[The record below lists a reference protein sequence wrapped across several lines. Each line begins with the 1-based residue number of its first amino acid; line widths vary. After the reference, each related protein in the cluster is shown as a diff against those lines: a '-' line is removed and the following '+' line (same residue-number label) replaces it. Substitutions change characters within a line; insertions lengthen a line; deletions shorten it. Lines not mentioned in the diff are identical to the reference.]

1 MLYVRTWQNPL
12 AAENEI
18 RSAIANIDSRLIVD
32 GLSTLEDDI
41 DNNIL
46 AERTIALLATT
57 FGVLAAVLAG
67 IGLYGILAYSTA
79 QRTREIG
86 IRMALGANR
95 NSVVSLILREVL
107 ALAVW
112 AIALSIPIAILSA
125 RAIRSQLFGVSAAD
139 PLVYALAIMVIAVV
153 AGAAGI
159 IPSRRAATVDP
170 ARALRTG

>member
-1 MLYVRTWQNPL
+1 
-12 AAENEI
+12 
-18 RSAIANIDSRLIVD
+18 
-32 GLSTLEDDI
+32 
-41 DNNIL
+41 
-46 AERTIALLATT
+46 
-57 FGVLAAVLAG
+57 
-67 IGLYGILAYSTA
+67 
-79 QRTREIG
+79 
-86 IRMALGANR
+86 MALGANR

-112 AIALSIPIAILSA
+112 AIALSIPVAILSA

-139 PLVYALAIMVIAVV
+139 PVVYALAIMVIAVV

>member
-1 MLYVRTWQNPL
+1 
-12 AAENEI
+12 
-18 RSAIANIDSRLIVD
+18 
-32 GLSTLEDDI
+32 
-41 DNNIL
+41 
-46 AERTIALLATT
+46 
-57 FGVLAAVLAG
+57 
-67 IGLYGILAYSTA
+67 
-79 QRTREIG
+79 
-86 IRMALGANR
+86 MALGANR

-139 PLVYALAIMVIAVV
+139 PVVYALAIMVIAVV

-170 ARALRTG
+170 ARALRTD